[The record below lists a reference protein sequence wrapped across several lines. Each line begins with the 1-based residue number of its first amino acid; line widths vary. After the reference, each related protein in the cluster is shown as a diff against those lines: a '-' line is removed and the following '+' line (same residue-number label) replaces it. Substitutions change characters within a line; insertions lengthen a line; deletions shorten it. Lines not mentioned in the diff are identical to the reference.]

1 MAPAADAAADTT
13 ATTTCTEDDEDAS
26 DAGAS
31 SSSPVGGGGGGG
43 GGSGGGGMSGSQREL
58 VDIMQQVKTKH
69 LTVDEAEACFYDWKA
84 RHEHGFSRSFR
95 QKQVGPAALRRS
107 FGDVRKASS
116 PPGALSRTLEFEK
129 RHTQYPQKPQYPN
142 NDFWNS
148 LNCFSGNVSVNSA
161 FSKSNR
167 LGLGA

>member
-31 SSSPVGGGGGGG
+31 SSSPVGGGG

-116 PPGALSRTLEFEK
+116 PPHLELCPERWSSKNGTHNIHKNHNIQITIFGTL
-129 RHTQYPQKPQYPN
+129 
-142 NDFWNS
+142 
-148 LNCFSGNVSVNSA
+148 
-161 FSKSNR
+161 
-167 LGLGA
+167 